1 MYAYR
6 CGEVEGGLVGSVL
19 RAILANLILPRHIVG
34 IHLHFVVVAITII
47 VLREV

>member
-1 MYAYR
+1 VYTYR

-19 RAILANLILPRHIVG
+19 RAILAKLILPRHIVG